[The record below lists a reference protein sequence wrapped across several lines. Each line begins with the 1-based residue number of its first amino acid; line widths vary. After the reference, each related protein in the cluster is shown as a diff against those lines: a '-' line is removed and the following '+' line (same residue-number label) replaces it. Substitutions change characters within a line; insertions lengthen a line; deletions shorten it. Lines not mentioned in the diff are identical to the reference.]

1 MPFGSRPG
9 LVFRRV
15 RCGSTAALKEGREF
29 RRVENPSPNEGR
41 CGASCL
47 TPNSD
52 GKEIKT

>member
-1 MPFGSRPG
+1 LPFGSRPG